1 MQIKYLSITLTKEVQ
16 NSNKAL
22 HLLQK
27 KKKKKKNYPIMIQ
40 PYYQS
45 NSGGDTKKET

>member
-27 KKKKKKNYPIMIQ
+27 KKKKKNYPIMIQ